1 MAGAKCKA
9 RPFQKE
15 KQNKPPHSTQIAQTW
30 NPSYVHDPNFI
41 TQVCSSKGKYSTS
54 ISHEDLQMAGGFHS
68 TSPLYHKV
76 AFVASVTSKFPSALK
91 NIKDQI
97 NVWESQLPIAMKDL
111 TSVKKHYSQSSEVFS
126 KVFLSSQIQLQSR
139 ASINS
144 NRNFHEA
151 DLQVDNLKI
160 LHFELV

>member
-15 KQNKPPHSTQIAQTW
+15 KQNKPHSTQIAQTW

-97 NVWESQLPIAMKDL
+97 DVWESQLPITMKDL
-111 TSVKKHYSQSSEVFS
+111 KSVKNII
-126 KVFLSSQIQLQSR
+126 LSHLKYFQRYFCHLR
-139 ASINS
+139 LNC
-144 NRNFHEA
+144 RVV
-151 DLQVDNLKI
+151 QV
-160 LHFELV
+160 

>member
-15 KQNKPPHSTQIAQTW
+15 KQNKPHSTQIAQTW

-97 NVWESQLPIAMKDL
+97 DVWESQLPITMKDL
-111 TSVKKHYSQSSEVFS
+111 KSVKNII
-126 KVFLSSQIQLQSR
+126 LSHLKYFQRYFCHLRFNCR
-139 ASINS
+139 AV
-144 NRNFHEA
+144 
-151 DLQVDNLKI
+151 QV
-160 LHFELV
+160 